1 MPWADLMVKRSGC
14 VPGYY
19 CVYTWTHTCT
29 SHVHGCKD
37 RTAVL
42 MRSENQQLGTD
53 PLLPHPP
60 APKQNKTKLVHHIHL
75 PGSFIFLQPI
85 KEKLLPCLRV
95 ERNERHSL
103 PPRAFFW
110 PENVA

>member
-1 MPWADLMVKRSGC
+1 MPWADLMVERSGC

-19 CVYTWTHTCT
+19 CVYAHTC

-37 RTAVL
+37 RTAIL

-53 PLLPHPP
+53 PPQPP
-60 APKQNKTKLVHHIHL
+60 PQKNPKLVHHIHL

-95 ERNERHSL
+95 ERNERHLLSPAL
-103 PPRAFFW
+103 GPSSGLRTWLKIF
-110 PENVA
+110 